1 MQQITHEMLVTI
13 AEYDGWKISEEYEL
27 PQVVYRKGNDQVEAI
42 TIAGKENEFF
52 SRNMRYGTSMDW
64 LHPVAMKVLKFFQ
77 YEDKGD
83 LPSEFWNVV
92 NCCHLPP
99 INGEYIGLLNA
110 VYEAVLFIN
119 QAEQTTGKP
128 DNV

>member
-42 TIAGKENEFF
+42 TISGKESEFF

-64 LHPVAMKVLKFFQ
+64 LHPVAMKALKSLQ
-77 YEDKGD
+77 CEDRGD
-83 LPSEFWNVV
+83 LPAEFWKIV
-92 NCCHLPP
+92 NSCNLSP
-99 INGEYIGLLNA
+99 INGQYIDLLNA
-110 VYEAVLFIN
+110 VYEGILFIN
-119 QAEQTTGKP
+119 QNK
-128 DNV
+128 